1 MATPDTLLA
10 EARQALS
17 HNRIADA
24 KALIKR
30 ALGRAPQRIDLLVA
44 RAHVEHASG
53 DNVGAAET
61 CRVVLTRD
69 PRNVPA
75 LNALGE
81 ALRGNDNEGA
91 EAAWRRA
98 LELDPRNAETLFHL
112 GNLLGERNE
121 ADAAVAAYEKAL
133 QNAPGTPS
141 LLINL
146 GLQLERSGKSNEAER
161 CYRDVLV
168 HRPTQIEALA
178 NLADLLFRQRR
189 FVEAL
194 EQYDRLVE
202 RVPGV
207 PAEIWNNRGVCQKYT
222 WNNSGAIHSF
232 QRALE
237 LEPDASQV
245 LANLGFAEYE
255 RGRYEVSRRLL
266 EKAHKLD
273 PTRLQI
279 RAHLLD
285 LNLQFAD
292 WNDFDRQRDE
302 LVDAIAAISDR
313 QHQTVAPFA
322 FMSICDLPDLQLA
335 AAKSFAWP
343 EEPRDTAHERCLIGD
358 TPGVPRLRLGF
369 VSTVFHEHPVPRLI
383 IDLLERLDRRKF
395 EIYAYALGAGIADA
409 MRARLASLATAF
421 REVAGR
427 SASDIAAQIRADRIE
442 ILFDIAG
449 HTEYARPDVF
459 AARPAPLQVN
469 YLGQAGTLGAE
480 YYDYIGTDPYTTP
493 PGEQANFAERFWY
506 LGDCYFPCDPLRPI
520 AEPLPSREE
529 YGLAV
534 DAFVFLSQAA
544 AFKLVPPIFDT
555 WMRLLNQAGD
565 SVLWLRPM
573 LPLAK
578 ANLRAEAARRGIDPE
593 RVVFAPKEALP
604 RYLARYRIADI
615 YLDTHPFGSHTT
627 VNDALFAGLPVLTLA
642 GRSMAARASAS
653 QVQAAGLPELIATSH
668 EEYESIALSLVH
680 DPGKLRALTAR
691 LRNEGRASP
700 LFDMESYVRRFEA
713 GLLQIWRDYT
723 ARTRTEAAN

>member
-17 HNRIADA
+17 HNRIDDA

-30 ALGRAPQRIDLLVA
+30 ALGRAPQRIDLLLA
-44 RAHVEHASG
+44 RAYVEHASG
-53 DNVGAAET
+53 DNLCAAET

-81 ALRGNDNEGA
+81 ALRGHDNEGA
-91 EAAWRRA
+91 EAAWRCA

-133 QNAPGTPS
+133 QISPGTPS

-146 GLQLERSGKSNEAER
+146 GLQLERSGKLNEAER

-168 HRPTQIEALA
+168 TRTTQIEALA
-178 NLADLLFRQRR
+178 NLADLLFGQRR

-207 PAEIWNNRGVCQKYT
+207 PAEVWNNRGVCQKYT
-222 WNNSGAIHSF
+222 WNDSGAIQSF

-237 LEPDASQV
+237 LEPESPQV

-255 RGRYEVSRRLL
+255 HGRYEVSRLLL

-285 LNLQFAD
+285 LDLQFAD
-292 WNDFDRQRDE
+292 WNDFDRKRDE
-302 LVDAIAAISDR
+302 LVDAVAAIGDR
-313 QHQTVAPFA
+313 QRQTVAPFA

-343 EEPRDTAHERCLIGD
+343 EEPGDTAYQRRLTAD
-358 TPGVPRLRLGF
+358 PPGVPRLRLGF

-409 MRARLASLATAF
+409 MRVRMASLASAF

-427 SASDIAAQIRADRIE
+427 SARDIAAQIRADQIE

-520 AEPLPSREE
+520 AEPLPSRKE

-555 WMRLLNQAGD
+555 WMRLLNQVGD

-593 RVVFAPKEALP
+593 RLVFAPKEALP
-604 RYLARYRIADI
+604 RYLARYRVADL

-653 QVQAAGLPELIATSH
+653 QVRAVGLPELIATSH

-691 LRNEGRASP
+691 LRNEARASP

-713 GLLQIWRDYT
+713 GLLQIWRDYA
-723 ARTRTEAAN
+723 ARTRTESAN